1 METDKNFYILALD
14 GGGARGIYPAHILAR
29 LERELSRPIGECFD
43 LIAGTSTGSIIAGAA
58 AAGVPM
64 QTVVDLFENQA
75 PRIFSRKRFSWGLL
89 RSRYERRPLAQIV
102 QQHLPA
108 LRMGEISTPLL
119 ITSAD
124 ISTGGVRVF
133 KSRYLEEQ
141 GQEYVR
147 DRDVLLRDAILA
159 SCAAPSFFDPMQV
172 DEYLLADGGL
182 WANNPSILAVTE
194 AASKFGR
201 PLSQVHILSI
211 GTGKLRH
218 LYERR
223 RFWGIATGWG
233 RLKLVSYFIDLQ
245 SQASTNMA
253 MLLLEDKY
261 FRLDPEIE
269 NWGLDDTRHLGAL
282 KAMAAEDFTRDFGE
296 IVKKIKRDSVRQNEL
311 DPRAIPQTPD
321 GRPIAQNDQPR
332 I

>member
-1 METDKNFYILALD
+1 MESDENFYILALD

-29 LERELSRPIGECFD
+29 LERELSIPIGESFD

-64 QTVVDLFENQA
+64 QTVSDLFEEQA
-75 PRIFSRKRFSWGLL
+75 PAIFSRKRFGWGLF
-89 RSRYERRPLAQIV
+89 RSRYERQPLTRIV
-102 QQHLPA
+102 QQFLPER
-108 LRMGEISTPLL
+108 RMGEITTPLL

-147 DRDVLLRDAILA
+147 DRDVPLRDAILA

-194 AASKFGR
+194 AVSKFRR
-201 PLSQVHILSI
+201 PLSRVHILSV
-211 GTGKLRH
+211 GTGKPRH

-233 RLKLVSYFIDLQ
+233 RLKLVSYFLDLQ
-245 SQASTNMA
+245 SQASTNMGK
-253 MLLLEDKY
+253 LLLEDRY
-261 FRLDPEIE
+261 FRLNPEID
-269 NWGLDDTRHLGAL
+269 NWGLDDTRHLDAL
-282 KAMAAEDFTRDFGE
+282 KVMADSDFTRDFGE
-296 IVKKIKRDSVRQNEL
+296 ILKKIKRSCGQQSETESVPILGSPGGLPAVHDNQ
-311 DPRAIPQTPD
+311 PQ
-321 GRPIAQNDQPR
+321 
-332 I
+332 